1 MKEKAKAGK
10 RKGKGKGKKRKAL
23 ASFAPPTVNSVET
36 ACFRLQIC
44 RATLYKLIAADK
56 IKTVKFGSRRMIPD
70 AEVLRIAK
78 EGF

>member
-1 MKEKAKAGK
+1 MKDTSKTRLKEQAITGYT
-10 RKGKGKGKKRKAL
+10 
-23 ASFAPPTVNSVET
+23 PPAVNSVET

-56 IKTVKFGSRRMIPD
+56 IKTVHFGSRRMIPEGEILRL
-70 AEVLRIAK
+70 AE

>member
-1 MKEKAKAGK
+1 MVEKAKARK
-10 RKGKGKGKKRKAL
+10 RKGKGAKSRQPTFGYQ
-23 ASFAPPTVNSVET
+23 PPTVNSVET

-56 IKTVKFGSRRMIPD
+56 INTVKFGSRRMIPE
-70 AEVLRIAK
+70 AEVLRIAE